1 MDQLKEL
8 LTALLSNQLDRVK
21 VIYNLLKLKQSV
33 DEDAPFIILKYKLQ
47 LELIQN
53 ISKQS
58 NHDDVYLSTL
68 KKETLDYLEFHQ
80 MKRIETGFSCCLVGC
95 LYKTGRHRN
104 YIRHL
109 KQSHSNA
116 SSFSCQFGHQC
127 KRTFASVDLLMIHID
142 QVHSKVSR
150 SSVPGSGPAPADVP
164 CKCIMLKCSGRQF
177 SNTRS
182 FMLHLRNDHVGE
194 SIKCIFEGCEKQLV
208 NSDTIRK
215 HFYLKHTK
223 SNWFTLKTVHKV
235 LEMPF
240 IEDEHDDALET
251 SSDIGAVAGVGM
263 EESLPAEEAFEDQE
277 DVADNDNDEH
287 QNKHFM
293 MSFCDFLNR
302 LSNFQFVPQTT
313 IKIIASEYLKNYTK
327 SNEAKLLSLRKQLET
342 SSGLSESD
350 KERIIAGFEK
360 DDFFLVAQTN
370 LDTEY
375 RRNLYLRE
383 NFIYIPPVEILL
395 NPKSVKKD
403 KAPKDVMHYVSVIE
417 SFKNLIQDSSFLAME
432 ERNIVPEL
440 ETLGD
445 VKDGELYKQ
454 NPFFMANPS
463 AYTMM
468 LYSDA
473 IELVNPLGAGRGKH
487 KVIQIFF
494 SLCEISKHLRSKIDR
509 IQLVA
514 VFKEKLIKKY
524 GFKKLYEQLVKDL
537 KKLEEGV
544 VVDFP
549 VKRVVKCGVLIH
561 PCDNLEAHTVGG
573 FSQSFSSGFICRFC
587 HIKHKDLLDNIH
599 DYGDHPHAKW
609 TCMEYDRAAL
619 AAEKKIQDAAG
630 DAAEE
635 ELYSSDDSDDS
646 DDSDCID
653 DLDDV
658 ADENDSTKDASDGD
672 ESQADVELGPDAMF
686 GVKHECPLNCLQAF
700 HSTTSFPPDILHDLF
715 EGKLFWNFSFC

>member
-1 MDQLKEL
+1 
-8 LTALLSNQLDRVK
+8 
-21 VIYNLLKLKQSV
+21 
-33 DEDAPFIILKYKLQ
+33 
-47 LELIQN
+47 
-53 ISKQS
+53 
-58 NHDDVYLSTL
+58 
-68 KKETLDYLEFHQ
+68 
-80 MKRIETGFSCCLVGC
+80 
-95 LYKTGRHRN
+95 
-104 YIRHL
+104 
-109 KQSHSNA
+109 
-116 SSFSCQFGHQC
+116 
-127 KRTFASVDLLMIHID
+127 
-142 QVHSKVSR
+142 
-150 SSVPGSGPAPADVP
+150 
-164 CKCIMLKCSGRQF
+164 
-177 SNTRS
+177 
-182 FMLHLRNDHVGE
+182 
-194 SIKCIFEGCEKQLV
+194 
-208 NSDTIRK
+208 
-215 HFYLKHTK
+215 
-223 SNWFTLKTVHKV
+223 
-235 LEMPF
+235 
-240 IEDEHDDALET
+240 
-251 SSDIGAVAGVGM
+251 
-263 EESLPAEEAFEDQE
+263 
-277 DVADNDNDEH
+277 
-287 QNKHFM
+287 
-293 MSFCDFLNR
+293 
-302 LSNFQFVPQTT
+302 
-313 IKIIASEYLKNYTK
+313 
-327 SNEAKLLSLRKQLET
+327 
-342 SSGLSESD
+342 
-350 KERIIAGFEK
+350 
-360 DDFFLVAQTN
+360 
-370 LDTEY
+370 
-375 RRNLYLRE
+375 
-383 NFIYIPPVEILL
+383 
-395 NPKSVKKD
+395 
-403 KAPKDVMHYVSVIE
+403 MHYVSVIE

-630 DAAEE
+630 DGDAAEE
-635 ELYSSDDSDDS
+635 ELYTIQCIVVMIVMIVMIVIALMTLTMLQMKMIQQKMLLMVMNHRLTWSSDLMP
-646 DDSDCID
+646 C
-653 DLDDV
+653 L
-658 ADENDSTKDASDGD
+658 
-672 ESQADVELGPDAMF
+672 ESNTNAL
-686 GVKHECPLNCLQAF
+686 
-700 HSTTSFPPDILHDLF
+700 
-715 EGKLFWNFSFC
+715 